1 MAVRRRIARRRDDR
15 DRMADLIDDALLDA
29 IAIAVAGLG
38 ADRLRAWEGVAE
50 RVVLGVPQYGMS
62 PTVSARPSMPRWSQ
76 TVASLQPQLGARAAK
91 RTPCSLTRLR
101 AGRAAWV

>member
-1 MAVRRRIARRRDDR
+1 
-15 DRMADLIDDALLDA
+15 MADLIDDALLDA
-29 IAIAVAGLG
+29 IAIAVAGTG

-50 RVVLGVPQYGMS
+50 RVVLGVPRYGMS
-62 PTVSARPSMPRWSQ
+62 PDRQREAIDAALESDGRVVAAAAR
-76 TVASLQPQLGARAAK
+76 GAGAAK